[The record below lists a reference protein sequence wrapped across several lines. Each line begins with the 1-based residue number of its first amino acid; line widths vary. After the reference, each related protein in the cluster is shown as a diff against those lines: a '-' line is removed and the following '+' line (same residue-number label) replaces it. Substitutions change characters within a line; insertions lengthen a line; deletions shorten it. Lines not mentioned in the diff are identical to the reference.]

1 MTEEVRFNFDDQ
13 PPSLLVSEY
22 ALASKWFTEATYAEN
37 FFLTN
42 TFSQDDC
49 TPQASIPK
57 TFTNLVKNC
66 AATKAT
72 VTATGTWSPLCSTRD
87 GPSHTRPVLTHSSP
101 TDFVSHL
108 LPLPQ

>member
-1 MTEEVRFNFDDQ
+1 MRFNFDDV

-22 ALASKWFTEATYAEN
+22 ALGSTWFTQAIYAQS

-42 TFSQDDC
+42 TFFQDDC
-49 TPQASIPK
+49 TPQANIAT

-72 VTATGTWSPLCSTRD
+72 VTATGEWTPLRLRPKTETVLRFFAYSTT
-87 GPSHTRPVLTHSSP
+87 SHPWISYHI
-101 TDFVSHL
+101 
-108 LPLPQ
+108 